1 MSVIAAFCESITLRH
16 VCCVGVE
23 LMWEPVL
30 QDKRQEHI
38 KFCKYA
44 TELIELV
51 SGKPPHTT
59 VDPSLE
65 RIRRVCHCCSL
76 QFDLISK

>member
-1 MSVIAAFCESITLRH
+1 MFKVSVVCIHICTFLGFCMCS
-16 VCCVGVE
+16 E

-30 QDKRQEHI
+30 QDKRQEHM

-65 RIRRVCHCCSL
+65 RIRRVC
-76 QFDLISK
+76 

>member
-1 MSVIAAFCESITLRH
+1 MCNLKWYYL
-16 VCCVGVE
+16 CVE

-65 RIRRVCHCCSL
+65 RIRRVCQRGDASM
-76 QFDLISK
+76 ISITVIKW

>member
-1 MSVIAAFCESITLRH
+1 
-16 VCCVGVE
+16 
-23 LMWEPVL
+23 MWEPVL

-65 RIRRVCHCCSL
+65 RIRRVCQRGDASM
-76 QFDLISK
+76 ISITVIKW